1 MKPRNKFQVRV
12 DALSKTLW
20 PIAKKLEPWAFKN
33 CIEHIGH
40 RNKMWTSCLSCGHVW
55 PTTSMRIKTEIC
67 EGCGFKLKLTTTRKL
82 KSRDWARF
90 CVFDVVEE
98 FQVVRFFEIN
108 CLMKAKEQPRYYTM
122 EIMQHWIM
130 PDGKFEIRS
139 TQVGGMGMSYDH
151 FCGGEITLKDK
162 KDLWKYNISVYKVH
176 PEIKLMPVYKRN
188 GLTSKLMNLRPFDLL
203 KHLPNDAKTE
213 TLLKTGQMALL
224 AAQLGQ
230 RGSAVYRFWP
240 SVKIC
245 IRQGYT
251 VKDAT
256 AWLDYLDLLDYF
268 RKDLR
273 SATYVCPHNLKKEHD
288 RLVEKKRQVQ
298 QKRDLEQKRMQAIN
312 DEVAYQQAKAAFF
325 GLVFKEKDV
334 TVKVLESVQ
343 EFVEEG
349 DTHKHCVFTNSYYKK
364 EDSLIFSA
372 KVDGKSVETIEVS
385 LSKMDVVQSRGL
397 QNSPSPYHQQ
407 ILDLVRKN
415 MNAIVARSKEFRR
428 EVA

>member
-33 CIEHIGH
+33 CIEHVGH

-55 PTTSMRIKTEIC
+55 PTTSMRIKIEVC
-67 EGCGFKLKLTTTRKL
+67 ESCKFKLKLTTTRKL

-98 FQVVRFFEIN
+98 FQVIRYFDIN
-108 CLMKAKEQPRYYTM
+108 CLMKAKEKPYYYTR
-122 EIMQHWIM
+122 ELMQHWIL
-130 PDGKFEIRS
+130 PDGTFEIRS
-139 TQVGGMGMSYDH
+139 VQVGGMGLSYDH
-151 FCGGEITLKDK
+151 FCGGEMSLKSK

-188 GLTSKLMNLRPFDLL
+188 GLTSKLENIKPFDLL
-203 KHLPNDAKTE
+203 KYLPNDAKAE
-213 TLLKTGQMALL
+213 TLLKAGQMGLL
-224 AAQLGQ
+224 SAHLGE

-251 VKDAT
+251 IKDAIT
-256 AWLDYLDLLDYF
+256 WLDYLDLLHYF
-268 RKDLR
+268 AKDLR
-273 SATYVCPHNLKKEHD
+273 SPKYVCPRNLKLEHD
-288 RLVEKKRQVQ
+288 KLVAKKTEVQ
-298 QKRDLEQKRMQAIN
+298 KRRDLEQKRKQAEL
-312 DEVAYQQAKAAFF
+312 DQKSYAEAKAAYF
-325 GLVFKEKDV
+325 GLVFQDNEL

-343 EFVEEG
+343 EFMEEG
-349 DTHKHCVFTNSYYKK
+349 DAHKHCVFTNSYYKK
-364 EDSLIFSA
+364 EDSLVFSA
-372 KVDGKSVETIEVS
+372 RVNGKAVETVEVS
-385 LSKMDVVQSRGL
+385 LSKMEVQQSRGL
-397 QNSPSPYHQQ
+397 QNKASDYNKR
-407 ILDLVRKN
+407 ILDLIRKN
-415 MNAIVARSKEFRR
+415 MHVIASRCKEVRR